1 MDMNQWEKYVRERLG
16 DITFKEAYEKTG
28 RILNISVA
36 STKRFEV
43 PTLLNYITAP
53 NVVHKILFISVTPQR

>member
-1 MDMNQWEKYVRERLG
+1 MDMAYWEKYVRDRLG

-36 STKRFEV
+36 STQRFEV

-53 NVVHKILFISVTPQR
+53 NVVTMAMEISY